1 MKDLIFLAQG
11 AQPFVVGFEG
21 NISKK
26 TSNGFIIK
34 ASGTP
39 LSSPKEENFVEY
51 DFNLRQVNNFTK
63 KGSME
68 REFHDMIYSVL
79 DCNYICHTHPTN
91 LLKILCSE
99 SIYTFGTK
107 RLFPDQVIFNGPK
120 SCIVDYAHPGI
131 NLSKV
136 IYDSLLDFISA
147 NKFKPEIILLKNHGL
162 ITFGST
168 PEECIMKTEIC
179 EKSAEIFLGSLL
191 TGFPSYLSS
200 RDIKNLIND
209 KREKLRKNAV

>member
-1 MKDLIFLAQG
+1 MEDLIFLAKNSE
-11 AQPFVVGFEG
+11 PFVVGFEG

-26 TSNGFIIK
+26 TPNGFIIK
-34 ASGTP
+34 ASGTS
-39 LSSPKEENFVEY
+39 LSSPTKENFVEY
-51 DFNLRQVNNFTK
+51 DFNLKQVSNLAK

-68 REFHDMIYSVL
+68 REFHNVIYSLL

-99 SIYTFGTK
+99 NIKPFGAK
-107 RLFPDQVIFNGPK
+107 RLFPDQVIFNGAK
-120 SCIVDYAHPGI
+120 SCVVDYAHPGVF
-131 NLSKV
+131 LSKA
-136 IYDSLLDFISA
+136 IYNSILDFTLINES
-147 NKFKPEIILLKNHGL
+147 KPEIILLKNHGL

-168 PEECIMKTEIC
+168 PEECILKTQIC

-191 TGFPSYLSS
+191 TGFPSYLSFKN
-200 RDIKNLIND
+200 IKNLTTD